1 MRKLLPDEIREAVK
15 GRWRWRGDPFP
26 TYVGIDG
33 VSTDTRSARPGDL
46 FIALRGSHFD
56 GHRFLAQ
63 AAEAGCRAAIVLY
76 DYPVEDELLKRFA
89 GGVIGVADTTAA
101 LGDLARGYRAGM
113 SAVVVAVTGS
123 NGKTTVKRMIH
134 HVLGRRWKGTA
145 SPKSFNNNVG
155 VPLTLLGISPDDD
168 YVVCELG
175 TNAPGEIACLARI
188 TRPDVAVITSVSPTH
203 LEKLI
208 DLDHVAAEKASLLGE
223 LGGVPNPDG
232 SGLGRGSKRDVS
244 RLETSAPPEGLA
256 VIWADSEPLAR
267 AVRSYQVRTV
277 RFGQA
282 DDADLRLTDYQP
294 TRGGGRFELNG
305 RIRAELSVPG
315 LHNALNALAAVAVAQ
330 RFGFAQEESAAALAD
345 YRGEDMRLQAV
356 RLGQVTLV
364 NDAYN
369 ANPASM
375 RAAADAM
382 ASFNGR
388 RRVLVAGDMLELGEK
403 SVELHRDTGRAIAAS
418 GVNLLVGVGKLG
430 RHIAAGAA
438 EAGLGAVEEIE
449 SVEAAERR
457 LPKLLKNGDVV
468 LLKGSR
474 GMAMERLVEPIRRRF
489 AKKPAGTSRRRNP
502 SC

>member
-76 DYPVEDELLKRFA
+76 DCPVEDELLKRFA

-101 LGDLARGYRAGM
+101 LGDLARGYRAGV
-113 SAVVVAVTGS
+113 SAAVVAVTGS

-223 LGGVPNPDG
+223 LG
-232 SGLGRGSKRDVS
+232 
-244 RLETSAPPEGLA
+244 PEALA

-375 RAAADAM
+375 RAAAEAM

-489 AKKPAGTSRRRNP
+489 AKKPAGTSRRRTP